1 MKVYHTGFNRIEFP
15 NIDSGRINADF
26 GQGFYLSPDYDFAK
40 NWENSTG
47 KIVFLNEY
55 DFDDNNLKIKTFE
68 KDEEWFNY
76 IINNRFNK
84 KDYLNDFDVI
94 IGPIANDTIFDTLG
108 IISSNLLS
116 KTEALKLLEIGP
128 NYTQIVI
135 KSQKALDNLHF
146 KRFTILDEEDI
157 IKNHEL
163 FKKQEEEYQRQF
175 SKVVKTFM

>member
-15 NIDSGRINADF
+15 NIESGRINADF

-40 NWENSTG
+40 NWGNLTG

-55 DFDDNNLKIKTFE
+55 DFDKNNLKIKTFE
-68 KDEEWFNY
+68 KNEEWFDY
-76 IINNRFNK
+76 IMNNRFNK
-84 KDYLNDFDVI
+84 KDYLNNFDVI

-128 NYTQIVI
+128 KYTQIVI
-135 KSQKALDNLHF
+135 KSQKALENLNF
-146 KRFTILDEEDI
+146 KKFTILEEEDI

-163 FKKQEEEYQRQF
+163 FKKQEEEYQKVF
-175 SKVVKTFM
+175 SKTVETFM

>member
-1 MKVYHTGFNRIEFP
+1 MKVYHTGFNRIEYP
-15 NIDSGRINADF
+15 DIKSGRINADF

-40 NWENSTG
+40 NWGNSTG

-55 DFDDNNLKIKTFE
+55 DFDDNNLKIKAFE
-68 KDEEWFNY
+68 KNEEWFDY
-76 IINNRFNK
+76 ILNNRFNK
-84 KDYLNDFDVI
+84 KDYLDNFDVV

-108 IISSNLLS
+108 VISSNLLS
-116 KTEALKLLEIGP
+116 KEESLKLLNIGP

-146 KRFTILDEEDI
+146 EKFTILDEEDI

-163 FKKQEEEYQRQF
+163 FKKQEEEYQKQF
-175 SKVVKTFM
+175 SKTVETFV